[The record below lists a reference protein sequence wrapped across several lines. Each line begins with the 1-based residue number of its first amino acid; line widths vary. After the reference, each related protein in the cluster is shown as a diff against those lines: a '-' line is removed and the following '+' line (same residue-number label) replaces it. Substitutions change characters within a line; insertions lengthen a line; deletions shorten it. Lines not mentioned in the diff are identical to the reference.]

1 MNRRASAGPATSY
14 GPACHVT
21 CCLAFDTPGRWA
33 PPRLRCPSRCNPQR
47 EPHAHT
53 RGLPRVR
60 LQVWAGNPAKKL
72 RDLKPSEREHLR
84 SLPSRYTE
92 LGGKHGE
99 VINLLRLKQ
108 EEFSG

>member
-1 MNRRASAGPATSY
+1 M
-14 GPACHVT
+14 
-21 CCLAFDTPGRWA
+21 
-33 PPRLRCPSRCNPQR
+33 
-47 EPHAHT
+47 
-53 RGLPRVR
+53 R